1 MQPSQDDFYAMQQE
15 TSESAGFFSKPSQE
29 DDMISF
35 GDSQPSPK
43 EIGELSTVDE
53 MLYYSIINLRSEFP
67 DGPALP
73 KTSGDGDQLPVD
85 AQSPPASIPV
95 AEIRRKTAR
104 TRRNRRKN
112 KQSRQNQTNG
122 TGNFR
127 HSSSPL
133 NKNITITSPVAQLGA
148 FCDVISAMR
157 RGLHGGNGSLNY
169 FAEAIRN
176 MTVAPDFG
184 PDEIAFS
191 CIQIGQ
197 ACNAILCLPDI
208 ARYFSPQYEKRA
220 GAPKR
225 R

>member
-1 MQPSQDDFYAMQQE
+1 MQPSQDDFYASQAE
-15 TSESAGFFSKPSQE
+15 TSEPAGFFSKTSQE

-43 EIGELSTVDE
+43 EVGELSTVDE
-53 MLYYSIINLRSEFP
+53 LLYYSILTSRPECPMGPEFP
-67 DGPALP
+67 NMSGTDGAEL
-73 KTSGDGDQLPVD
+73 SVD
-85 AQSPPASIPV
+85 APPPQSASVPM

-112 KQSRQNQTNG
+112 KKSRQSKALPANYTA
-122 TGNFR
+122 
-127 HSSSPL
+127 S
-133 NKNITITSPVAQLGA
+133 NIVIASPVAQLGA
-148 FCDVISAMR
+148 FCEVLSAMR
-157 RGLHGGNGSLNY
+157 RGLHGGDNSLHY

-176 MTVAPDFG
+176 MSVAPDFG

-208 ARYFSPQYEKRA
+208 ARYFTPQYEKRSNV
-220 GAPKR
+220 PKR